1 MGRPR
6 SDQQIAEAVAQYISG
21 LTILDVA
28 QLYGTNEATVSGWVR
43 AAGVTRPRGSTQRMR
58 EIQGKRTAA
67 LLDLNDSGDTLTA
80 VARRHGIGVGTLDGW
95 RRIERELAYEGEWVR
110 VGGILRGTTRDVA

>member
-1 MGRPR
+1 MR
-6 SDQQIAEAVAQYISG
+6 SRTPDEIAEAVAQYVSG

-43 AAGVTRPRGSTQRMR
+43 DAGATRPRGSTQRMR
-58 EIQGKRTAA
+58 EITRKRTAA
-67 LLDLNDSGDTLTA
+67 LLDLNTSGDTLTA
-80 VARRHGIGVGTLDGW
+80 VARRHGIAASTLDAW
-95 RRIERELAYEGEWVR
+95 RRIERGLAYEGEWVR